1 MNCRKIC
8 GKDEYHRFLETPNGL
23 LAVSKNKI
31 AEANQVGAN
40 SKELLAI
47 LTLVQEQE
55 VKLGDVN
62 TIPEPANKSKSYL

>member
-1 MNCRKIC
+1 
-8 GKDEYHRFLETPNGL
+8 

-31 AEANQVGAN
+31 AEANKVGAN

-47 LTLVQEQE
+47 LTLLQEQE

-62 TIPEPANKSKSYL
+62 NITEPANKSKSYLQEKPEQNADIEKIKEVGFD